1 MEKMNESKMEVMTM
15 SLQQQ
20 GQQEQTLYRMDPTTM
35 HNLRSI
41 QDHIENICKNHIDKL
56 VLVKTV
62 DGDVFE
68 GLLIHCERGILYLRL
83 SSHGTCRGFVPVF
96 HNDFVLP
103 LVLFNLLAI
112 SLI

>member
-1 MEKMNESKMEVMTM
+1 M

-20 GQQEQTLYRMDPTTM
+20 GQQEQTLYRMDPTTRQ
-35 HNLRSI
+35 NLKSI
-41 QDHIENICKNHIDKL
+41 QDHIANISKNHVNKP
-56 VLVKTV
+56 VRVETV

-83 SSHGTCRGFVPVF
+83 PSHSTSRGFVPGF
-96 HNDFVLP
+96 QSDYVLP

-112 SLI
+112 SLL

>member
-1 MEKMNESKMEVMTM
+1 M

-20 GQQEQTLYRMDPTTM
+20 GHQEQALYQMDPTTM
-35 HNLRSI
+35 HNLKSI
-41 QDHIENICKNHIDKL
+41 QDHIGDICNNHVNKL
-56 VLVKTV
+56 VRVETV

-83 SSHGTCRGFVPVF
+83 PSHGPSRGLVPNF
-96 HNDFVLP
+96 HNDFILP

>member
-1 MEKMNESKMEVMTM
+1 M

-20 GQQEQTLYRMDPTTM
+20 GQQEQTLFRMDPTTRQ
-35 HNLRSI
+35 NLKSI
-41 QDHIENICKNHIDKL
+41 QDHVANIAKTHGNSL
-56 VLVKTV
+56 VRVETV

-68 GLLIHCERGILYLRL
+68 GLLILCERGILYLRL
-83 SSHGTCRGFVPVF
+83 PNHMTGRGFFPGFQSDV
-96 HNDFVLP
+96 VLP

>member
-1 MEKMNESKMEVMTM
+1 M

-35 HNLRSI
+35 QNIRSI
-41 QDHIENICKNHIDKL
+41 QDHIGNISRNHMNKL
-56 VLVKTV
+56 VLVETV

-68 GLLIHCERGILYLRL
+68 GFLIHCERGILYLRL
-83 SSHGTCRGFVPVF
+83 PNQGASRGFVPGF
-96 HNDFVLP
+96 QSDFVLP

>member
-1 MEKMNESKMEVMTM
+1 M

-35 HNLRSI
+35 QNIRSI
-41 QDHIENICKNHIDKL
+41 QDHIGNISRNHINKL
-56 VLVKTV
+56 VLVETV

-68 GLLIHCERGILYLRL
+68 GFLIHCERGILYLRL
-83 SSHGTCRGFVPVF
+83 PNQGASRGFVPGF
-96 HNDFVLP
+96 QSDFVLP

>member
-1 MEKMNESKMEVMTM
+1 MEKMIESKMEAMTM

-20 GQQEQTLYRMDPTTM
+20 GQQEQTLYRMDPTTV
-35 HNLRSI
+35 HNVRSI
-41 QDHIENICKNHIDKL
+41 QDHIGNICNSHMNKL
-56 VLVKTV
+56 VLVETV

-83 SSHGTCRGFVPVF
+83 LNHGTNRGFVPGF

-112 SLI
+112 SLL